1 MLGVL
6 TAKTH
11 DACELSIRHVV
22 NVQHMQAL
30 GTVMVRMAVT
40 VRTAVTVIIV
50 KDLLCEVF
58 SSSSGRVSIS
68 SSGPPIEPTAKHSGF
83 LPHKPEFATR
93 WRVPGRQG
101 LGLSDKSES
110 VYSSVYQTPEYE
122 LFLIL

>member
-11 DACELSIRHVV
+11 DACELSVRHVV

-30 GTVMVRMAVT
+30 VTVT
-40 VRTAVTVIIV
+40 VRMVVTVIIV

-68 SSGPPIEPTAKHSGF
+68 SSGPPVEPTTKRSGF

-101 LGLSDKSES
+101 RGLSDKSES
-110 VYSSVYQTPEYE
+110 VYPGVYQTPEYE